1 MDKKK
6 ESLESKYRILRNIL
20 KEMGS
25 VVVAFSGGTDSTLL
39 LKIANQM
46 LGDNVLAVTASS
58 ETTPRHE
65 LEDAVR
71 FAKAVGAYHLITE
84 TREMDIS
91 EFVENPSDKCYICK
105 KSRFGSLLK
114 LAREKGFAH
123 LADGENADDKND
135 FRPGSKAAS
144 ELGVR
149 SPLREAGLT
158 KAEIRLLSK
167 ELDLPSWN
175 KPAFACLAS
184 RIPYHSPLTPE
195 KLKQVDDGEEFL
207 RGMGLSAQLRVRHY
221 GDTARIELD
230 PEDIPKLAERELRN
244 QVVNYFK
251 KIGFVFITL
260 DLEGYNM
267 GSLNRTVQV

>member
-1 MDKKK
+1 MDKKE
-6 ESLESKYRILRNIL
+6 ESLESKYRILKNIL

-25 VVVAFSGGTDSTLL
+25 VVIAFSGGTDSTLL
-39 LKIANQM
+39 LKIAKQA
-46 LGDNVLAVTASS
+46 LGDKVLAVTATS

-71 FAKAVGAYHLITE
+71 FAKAVRAYHVLTE
-84 TREMDIS
+84 TREMDIP

-114 LAREKGFAH
+114 LTKEKGFAH
-123 LADGENADDKND
+123 MADGENADDKND
-135 FRPGSKAAS
+135 FRPGSKAAR

-195 KLKQVDDGEEFL
+195 KLRQVDDGEEFL
-207 RGMGLSAQLRVRHY
+207 RGTGLSPQLRVRHY

-230 PEDIPKLAERELRN
+230 PEDIPKLAEKELRN
-244 QVVNYFK
+244 RVVNYFK
-251 KIGFVFITL
+251 EIGFLFISL

-267 GSLNRTVQV
+267 GSLNRTV